1 MAGKS
6 LLPYAVIVRAVQG
19 DSDALGQVLLHFKPY
34 ISAISMREY
43 TDAFGVKHSY
53 VDEFVRSDL
62 QTFLLEKVLAFDL
75 DRQ

>member
-1 MAGKS
+1 MADKN
-6 LLPYAVIVRAVQG
+6 LLPAAVIVQAVHG
-19 DSDALGQVLLHFKPY
+19 DFDALEQVLLHFKPY
-34 ISAISMREY
+34 ISAIAIREH

-75 DRQ
+75 DRR